1 MLPALRTLPDVEVV
15 VVGDLAD
22 YREAEHELRIAVTTS
37 SSLGGADD
45 AGGPIAQD
53 RDWFDLAITVRVED
67 RPVPLALLLRAL
79 AAGEDRLLLPDGLWL
94 RIDTPALSGLRA
106 LIEEARALQD
116 SPTGPLRISRF
127 QAGMWDA
134 QRRTPCTPSC
144 APTSTKGSAG
154 WSDCARRGS
163 EGCWAAEATEFV
175 PDLRVRTIDRT
186 RRKRGTDL
194 ADLAADADV
203 VVVVTSYALFRIEF
217 DDYAALGWSVLV
229 LDEAQMVKNHESVT
243 YACAKRLGAPVKL
256 AITGTPLEN
265 TVMELWALLGLVA
278 PGLFPSPRRF
288 TEFYRVPIERDGDGN
303 RLALLRRRIRP
314 LMLLRRLSLDPGLVD
329 PA

>member
-1 MLPALRTLPDVEVV
+1 M
-15 VVGDLAD
+15 
-22 YREAEHELRIAVTTS
+22 
-37 SSLGGADD
+37 
-45 AGGPIAQD
+45 
-53 RDWFDLAITVRVED
+53 
-67 RPVPLALLLRAL
+67 
-79 AAGEDRLLLPDGLWL
+79 
-94 RIDTPALSGLRA
+94 
-106 LIEEARALQD
+106 
-116 SPTGPLRISRF
+116 
-127 QAGMWDA
+127 
-134 QRRTPCTPSC
+134 
-144 APTSTKGSAG
+144 
-154 WSDCARRGS
+154 
-163 EGCWAAEATEFV
+163 
-175 PDLRVRTIDRT
+175 RTIDRT

-194 ADLAADADV
+194 ADLAADAD